1 MKKLNLVIGLA
12 AALGAGA
19 AFANGSVKGTIGY
32 TGAPVKAEMLKRKGD
47 AFCAKKEFADET
59 IAVSKDGKAL
69 VATGGGFSPEARA
82 AAEGAP
88 LELLDGATLLSL
100 VKKHLPPVA
109 VARHV

>member
-1 MKKLNLVIGLA
+1 MA
-12 AALGAGA
+12 
-19 AFANGSVKGTIGY
+19 
-32 TGAPVKAEMLKRKGD
+32 
-47 AFCAKKEFADET
+47 
-59 IAVSKDGKAL
+59 GKAL

-88 LELLDGATLLSL
+88 LELLDGASLLSL